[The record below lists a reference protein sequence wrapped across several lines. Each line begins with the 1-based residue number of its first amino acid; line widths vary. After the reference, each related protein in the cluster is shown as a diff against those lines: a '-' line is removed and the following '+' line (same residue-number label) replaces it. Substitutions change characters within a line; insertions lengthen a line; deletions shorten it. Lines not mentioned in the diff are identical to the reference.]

1 MTKNEDLII
10 APSILGADF
19 SHLEEDLVSIADS
32 GAQWVH
38 LDVMDGHFV
47 PNISF
52 GWDLIR
58 TLRPFS
64 PLTFDTHLMV
74 SQPERF
80 IEQFASAGSNAI
92 TVHHEAT
99 VHLYRVLQQIRSLG
113 CKSGVSVVP
122 STPVSAIE
130 HVLEISDIVLVMSVN
145 PGFGG
150 QQMIPSMLQ
159 KIARLAE
166 LRETEGYDFLISV
179 DGGINAKT
187 AGDAVDSGADVL
199 VTGSS
204 FFSAPDK
211 ISYVADLLSLGRA
224 R

>member
-1 MTKNEDLII
+1 MSKHEELII

-19 SHLEEDLVSIADS
+19 SRLEEDLVSIGDA

-38 LDVMDGHFV
+38 LDIMDGNFV

-52 GWDLIR
+52 GWDIIR

-64 PLTFDTHLMV
+64 PLTFDTHLMI
-74 SQPERF
+74 SHPERYL
-80 IEQFASAGSNAI
+80 EQFASAGSDAI
-92 TVHHEAT
+92 TVHQEAT
-99 VHLYRVLQQIRSLG
+99 THLYRVLQQIHSLG
-113 CKSGVSVVP
+113 CKSGVSIVP

-130 HVLEISDIVLVMSVN
+130 HVLEITDIVLVMLVN

-159 KIARLAE
+159 KVARLAE
-166 LRETEGYDFLISV
+166 LRDAEGYDFLISV

-187 AGDAVDSGADVL
+187 AGDAVDSGADIL
-199 VTGSS
+199 VSGSS
-204 FFSAPDK
+204 FFAAQDK
-211 ISYVADLLSLGRA
+211 RSYVQGLQSYRDVQ
-224 R
+224 